1 MLNNIDTA
9 IILAYRCS
17 DTLPIPPYLLQV
29 NHQTLIKRTIGILK
43 NNNINNIFVV
53 VGYKKNLIMEELKNE
68 NVNYILNPEYTYT
81 GTMKP
86 LSLLKNL
93 IDKDFLLIEGNLL
106 FEEKLIDILLD
117 SPNPNCISCSNLC
130 ESGEETFVEYTEKN
144 RLINISK
151 NIRQLN
157 ALSSKIMGISR
168 ISIGLFRGMLEKCN
182 TIGDYLLNYEYLMLK
197 CSELYPIYC
206 VNIDS
211 TPSFNICSYE
221 QYMEAIEIIQPTKY
235 CEINSQTVQFISDY
249 LYRTLET
256 PLEMIKL
263 VELSG
268 GMTNN
273 NYKITLKDGN
283 ELQMRIP
290 GAGTNNLVNR
300 NNEIINSK
308 AIEALKINV
317 PIFYFNIHDGVKISK
332 YIKYAETLSKRTAG
346 HMENMESISS
356 ILNKL
361 HTSKVK
367 MNNNF
372 SFINLIRNYESV
384 IISKTDQHYLDNKYP
399 NFAKQKEKIEYLNH
413 KIQQLESFYLCPC
426 HNDLVPENFIKSRD
440 GEIFLIDWEY
450 SGYNNPLWD
459 LAAFIL
465 ESELMDF
472 EEQLFLKLY
481 FQRPILDEEYFQ
493 INFYKAAQD
502 ILWSLWT
509 IVKELHGDSFG
520 NYGYNRYIRGC
531 NLLNGG
537 IAVES
542 YTI

>member
-1 MLNNIDTA
+1 
-9 IILAYRCS
+9 
-17 DTLPIPPYLLQV
+17 
-29 NHQTLIKRTIGILK
+29 
-43 NNNINNIFVV
+43 
-53 VGYKKNLIMEELKNE
+53 
-68 NVNYILNPEYTYT
+68 
-81 GTMKP
+81 
-86 LSLLKNL
+86 
-93 IDKDFLLIEGNLL
+93 
-106 FEEKLIDILLD
+106 
-117 SPNPNCISCSNLC
+117 
-130 ESGEETFVEYTEKN
+130 
-144 RLINISK
+144 
-151 NIRQLN
+151 
-157 ALSSKIMGISR
+157 
-168 ISIGLFRGMLEKCN
+168 
-182 TIGDYLLNYEYLMLK
+182 
-197 CSELYPIYC
+197 
-206 VNIDS
+206 
-211 TPSFNICSYE
+211 
-221 QYMEAIEIIQPTKY
+221 
-235 CEINSQTVQFISDY
+235 
-249 LYRTLET
+249 
-256 PLEMIKL
+256 
-263 VELSG
+263 
-268 GMTNN
+268 MTSN
-273 NYKITLKDGN
+273 NYRITLKDGN

-317 PIFYFNIHDGVKISK
+317 PTFYFNAHDGVKISK
-332 YIKYAETLSKRTAG
+332 YIKNAETLSKRTAG
-346 HMENMESISS
+346 LPNNMENIAC

-361 HTSKVK
+361 HASKVK

-372 SFINLIRNYESV
+372 SFINLIRHYESV
-384 IISKTDQHYLDNKYP
+384 IISKTNQNYLDNKYP
-399 NFAKQKEKIEYLNH
+399 NFDKQKEKIEYIND
-413 KIQQLESFYLCPC
+413 KIKHLESFYLCPC

-465 ESELMDF
+465 ESELTDL

-481 FQRPILDEEYFQ
+481 FQRPIIDEEYFQ